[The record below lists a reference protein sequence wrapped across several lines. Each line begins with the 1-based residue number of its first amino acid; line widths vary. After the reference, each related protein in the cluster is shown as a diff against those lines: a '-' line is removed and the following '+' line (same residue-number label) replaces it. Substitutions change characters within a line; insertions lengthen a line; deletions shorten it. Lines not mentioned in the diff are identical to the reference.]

1 MAIDRL
7 LTDLNYHQSLPNQP
21 KSEEGYTPE
30 VLKALFDK
38 APNDIKDYI
47 NNVLIP
53 ALESTADGESGA
65 DQIGA
70 TAISDLSGTTVQ
82 AILESLRNKLKSTE
96 DGASGADF
104 INATAISGLSGTT
117 VQSLLEALK
126 THIDTN
132 ITNNVNALAAHK
144 TSADHD
150 GRYYTETEVNSLIN
164 THKTSADHDNRYYT
178 KTDMQS
184 TTTGNSGASKIKIS
198 AVSEI
203 TSDNVQGA
211 IEQTNARIT
220 QAVLGQVPDGS
231 LTDAKL
237 SNAAGQIKD
246 RVTKIEA
253 QISEPVYVEQEE
265 TAEIFSLATEGQI
278 SDVQVMG
285 NTVNQIIQNGN
296 FADGLSGWQ
305 SSLSVLSVVNNTL
318 IVTGNGTGLYPQA
331 NYYTIIPAGR
341 RYFVRLYAR
350 LTVAYTNAA
359 YIALQVAGTTGV
371 KAKIINNPVVNQWYE
386 VSDIFDTSTFTGN
399 LKFIIYHQYAD
410 AATTNGKIMEVKEVM
425 AIDMG
430 SSASD
435 NPLYNLTV
443 DEMRQRFP
451 NWLQYGVV
459 STLPVSVTATKNV
472 FNKNEKPTYAN
483 VTYSTTSTGI
493 KITTSVGT
501 FRYACW
507 DFILEPNTQ
516 YKIQRNLNI
525 ISGCSNTND
534 AKIRVFDAITNAEI
548 CYIAK
553 TEANDTQKS
562 FISPSHGNIRVY
574 LYAIFDVSGS
584 GEVEFNNLQITK
596 GDATYE
602 QYGAGGEAYIPA
614 EITLRS
620 LPNGVKDVFSIIDG
634 VYTKNISDD
643 IQIPTSGWAV
653 DSSLTNTY
661 RAILSN
667 FVSQLPIVNGISQVL
682 MLGSNNWTFLYD
694 YTSDTEHFYVHPTL
708 GHLYIFVNKATID
721 AQAGSTLAD
730 KFSVW
735 LSSFST
741 RTLIYQLASPITK
754 YYFPQNLSGKT
765 IIIKKRFA
773 YFGFYDAM
781 YGLINL
787 TDIPIKSLHKVLLV
801 DKKTGAE
808 TEIDLSTCTVAA
820 DGMSF
825 TSSALRDGDLV
836 WYVANYDSTT
846 STIPTTKVTIAN
858 NIKAMVETTA
868 QDVINLS
875 KRVNRLKQERNIIIS
890 TESPTAADGQ
900 DGDIWLRYE

>member
-132 ITNNVNALAAHK
+132 ITNNINALVAHK

-253 QISEPVYVEQEE
+253 QISEPAYVEQEE
-265 TAEIFSLATEGQI
+265 TTEIFSLATEGQI
-278 SDVQVMG
+278 SDYQICG
-285 NTVNQIIQNGN
+285 NTRQNLVKSSNMDTDSNGDGIVDGFVNSSGTTLTYTMLLDTTKKAQNITVTSSSAASIYAGVVQTITGIIPGKPYTISVDFEISNIIGKFRGEIVGLWLNSSGNPIGTTLTKHSTTNERAAIINQIAPENAVKLEVHLRARCMAAGDTGAVWYKNLMVEQTDILDSYISSGVNSTEPVCITSIGKNLFDGEFETGTYEISTGLPIANANYIRNKNKYIRVEPSTSYRFSERNQELKNITAWIYDINKNFISVAYPWTQNALQIPTNGYYVN
-296 FADGLSGWQ
+296 FA
-305 SSLSVLSVVNNTL
+305 VNDTNINL
-318 IVTGNGTGLYPQA
+318 ELQLEKGNVATAYEP
-331 NYYTIIPAGR
+331 YK
-341 RYFVRLYAR
+341 VSE
-350 LTVAYTNAA
+350 AYT
-359 YIALQVAGTTGV
+359 
-371 KAKIINNPVVNQWYE
+371 P
-386 VSDIFDTSTFTGN
+386 
-399 LKFIIYHQYAD
+399 AD
-410 AATTNGKIMEVKEVM
+410 V
-425 AIDMG
+425 
-430 SSASD
+430 
-435 NPLYNLTV
+435 
-443 DEMRQRFP
+443 
-451 NWLQYGVV
+451 
-459 STLPVSVTATKNV
+459 
-472 FNKNEKPTYAN
+472 
-483 VTYSTTSTGI
+483 
-493 KITTSVGT
+493 
-501 FRYACW
+501 
-507 DFILEPNTQ
+507 
-516 YKIQRNLNI
+516 
-525 ISGCSNTND
+525 
-534 AKIRVFDAITNAEI
+534 
-548 CYIAK
+548 
-553 TEANDTQKS
+553 
-562 FISPSHGNIRVY
+562 
-574 LYAIFDVSGS
+574 
-584 GEVEFNNLQITK
+584 
-596 GDATYE
+596 
-602 QYGAGGEAYIPA
+602 
-614 EITLRS
+614 TLRN
-620 LPNGVKDVFSIIDG
+620 LPNGVKDVFNVTKGLLTQNTKEYTLQVSDIYQYYTGYTNVDAVLIKKPSDYKYYGIYSG
-634 VYTKNISDD
+634 VVAGTILYNNYKEVVKSFNLLDSTEFIGTISAATADVYFYL
-643 IQIPTSGWAV
+643 IVAKG
-653 DSSLTNTY
+653 TY
-661 RAILSN
+661 ANL
-667 FVSQLPIVNGISQVL
+667 
-682 MLGSNNWTFLYD
+682 
-694 YTSDTEHFYVHPTL
+694 
-708 GHLYIFVNKATID
+708 AA
-721 AQAGSTLAD
+721 AQAALAG
-730 KFSVW
+730 
-735 LSSFST
+735 T
-741 RTLIYQLASPITK
+741 TLIYQLAKPITK
-754 YYFPQNLSGKT
+754 YYFPQNLNGKT
-765 IIIKKRFA
+765 VIVTNRFA
-773 YFGFYDAM
+773 YFGFYDAT
-781 YGLINL
+781 YGLVNL
-787 TDIPIKSLHKVLLV
+787 TNIPIKSLHRVLLV

-825 TSSALRDGDLV
+825 TSSALKDGDLV
-836 WYVANYDSTT
+836 WYVANYDPSISTVP
-846 STIPTTKVTIAN
+846 SSKVTVAN
-858 NIKAMVETTA
+858 NIKAVTETTA
-868 QDVINLS
+868 QGVINLN
-875 KRVNRLKQERNIIIS
+875 KRINNIDTRLKQVRNIIIS